1 MGYWCFDAATHEK
14 LGPASE
20 EDCEQYT
27 ETLQK
32 GKRSFPKGYFG
43 YNKQVYVKKVEE
55 PSN

>member
-43 YNKQVYVKKVEE
+43 YNKQVYVKKVEDS
-55 PSN
+55 SN